1 MTIDRQL
8 VADKLVKYLRHEI
21 TLAELV
27 DWAEHAMMD
36 GEFEERDIETIRSVV
51 SRLGLADVRT
61 FGLTWDDCQE
71 LLRQLGF
78 AAQVQIVAV

>member
-1 MTIDRQL
+1 MTIDRQI
-8 VADKLVKYLRHEI
+8 VADKLGKYLRHEI
-21 TLAELV
+21 TLDELV

-36 GEFEERDIETIRSVV
+36 GEFEERNIETIRNVV